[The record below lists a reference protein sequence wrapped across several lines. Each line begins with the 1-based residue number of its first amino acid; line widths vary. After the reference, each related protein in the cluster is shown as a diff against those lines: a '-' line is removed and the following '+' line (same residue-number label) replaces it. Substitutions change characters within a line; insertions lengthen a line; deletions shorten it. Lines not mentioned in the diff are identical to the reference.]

1 MNNASDH
8 CSSPADREVRRHQIS
23 GQTKFHVL
31 HPRKCFCPVIHL
43 ARVWLVANVKAKR
56 TSESP
61 PLPQQQ
67 RLPAAVERP
76 LSKALNSPTVG
87 ASAAAGTRAKREIDA
102 LRPGEPSFFARAG
115 GRKTHPREKN
125 PSFSWSEKKK
135 ANTRTHNRGACV
147 SIRGAGGWCGFPPE
161 GAASPPTT
169 TTSRQGGITGE

>member
-76 LSKALNSPTVG
+76 LSKALNSRLSERQRPRGREPSVKLTR
-87 ASAAAGTRAKREIDA
+87 SAPANLRFSHKREVA
-102 LRPGEPSFFARAG
+102 KHTRE
-115 GRKTHPREKN
+115 RKPLV
-125 PSFSWSEKKK
+125 PLVWKKK

-147 SIRGAGGWCGFPPE
+147 SIRGAGGWCGVPPE